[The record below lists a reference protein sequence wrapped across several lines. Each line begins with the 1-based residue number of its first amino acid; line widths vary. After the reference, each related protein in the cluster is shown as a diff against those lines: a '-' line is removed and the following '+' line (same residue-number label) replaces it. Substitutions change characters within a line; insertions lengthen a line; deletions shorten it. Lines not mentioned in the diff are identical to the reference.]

1 MAIKVLVEFI
11 GPIKELIGKDYM
23 VLELKEEANL
33 LEALEELNRLLE
45 EEKSARL
52 REMLNNGRALIL
64 VNGLKVFD
72 MSIKLNH
79 MDKIYVLPIA
89 FGG

>member
-52 REMLNNGRALIL
+52 REMLNNDRALIL

-72 MSIKLNH
+72 MNIKLNH

>member
-23 VLELKEEANL
+23 VLELEEANL

-72 MSIKLNH
+72 MNIKLNH

>member
-11 GPIKELIGKDYM
+11 GPIKELVGRDYM
-23 VLELKEEANL
+23 VLELREEANL

-45 EEKSARL
+45 GEKSARL
-52 REMLNNGRALIL
+52 REMLNNDRALIL

-72 MSIKLNH
+72 MNIKLSH